1 MRAFL
6 LATATMTNIGGLR
19 ASIRLSHQ
27 TNRIQGLLT
36 GACHHAEPGR
46 DLVTFRAPKALGDI
60 DDVLGRLRGEL
71 VPGCEYRVPSV
82 RAARNAQAAIAAVE
96 PLPDR
101 TQRDNALRHR
111 RLLKLE
117 TAGYASVVTVNKR
130 LRARLLCSE

>member
-1 MRAFL
+1 MVLSRRY
-6 LATATMTNIGGLR
+6 TSGSTN
-19 ASIRLSHQ
+19 Q

-36 GACHHAEPGR
+36 GARHHAEPGR

-60 DDVLGRLRGEL
+60 GDVLGRLRSEL
-71 VPGCEYRVPSV
+71 VPGCECRVPSV

-111 RLLKLE
+111 RLSKLK
-117 TAGYASVVTVNKR
+117 TAGYASVVTFTKR
-130 LRARLLCSE
+130 LRTRSLCSD